1 MRTLVTLAI
10 FLVVGFIGSRGYVSR
25 ATHRLPLTGLFAS
38 GLEFLLLGA
47 IAGPHALDLISQNV
61 INDLEPMV
69 YLALGWIG
77 LLFGIEM
84 AFDQVRQVSRSLF
97 RFLFVDTVASLVFF
111 SAAMF
116 FLVDFAFPGM
126 ALNDRIVWSVLLGIT
141 ASFSSPTI
149 VALATQRLP
158 SRGPLTNTMRIAS
171 ALSPLFPLIAFGLLF
186 MLVHPRFFAFEGIG
200 SGLLWWVFVN
210 AGGLVLGMLM
220 VLFTHE
226 KATDDEMLLVILGTV
241 FIVGGVCYFLQI
253 SALYT
258 GMVMGVVVGNLSR
271 RRDQIFRELHY
282 VEKPIFFGFLI
293 VVGAMAAP
301 PDGRTLLLVVA
312 YVVLRWGMKHQV
324 TGAVA
329 VAGLPD
335 LRQYGRRV
343 GLVLSGQ
350 GMMAVA
356 IVLDANLAST
366 DYELSGV
373 LTVVALAVV
382 INDTVGYLLARRTL
396 IASGEASPRAPGR
409 KQGGAG

>member
-10 FLVVGFIGSRGYVSR
+10 FLVVGFIGSRGFVSR

-38 GLEFLLLGA
+38 GLEFLILGA
-47 IAGPHALDLISQNV
+47 VAGPHGLDLISQNV

-84 AFDQVRQVSRSLF
+84 AVDQVRQVSRSIF
-97 RFLFVDTVASLVFF
+97 RFLFADAVVSLIFF
-111 SAAMF
+111 SLAMF
-116 FLVDFAFPGM
+116 FLVDLAFPGL

-141 ASFSSPTI
+141 ASFSSSTI

-158 SRGPLTNTMRIAS
+158 SRGPLTNTMRIAG
-171 ALSPLFPLIAFGLLF
+171 ALSPLFPLIAFGLFF
-186 MLVHPRFFAFEGIG
+186 MLVHPRFFAFEGVG
-200 SGLLWWVFVN
+200 SGLLWWIFVN
-210 AGGLVLGMLM
+210 AGGLVLGLVM

-226 KATDDEMLLVILGTV
+226 KATDNEMLLVALGTV
-241 FIVGGVCYFLQI
+241 LIVGGLCYFLQF

-271 RRDQIFRELHY
+271 RRDQIFRELHH

-293 VVGAMAAP
+293 IVGAVAAP
-301 PDGRTLLLVVA
+301 PDARTLLLVVA
-312 YVVLRWGMKHQV
+312 YVLLRWGMKHQL
-324 TGAVA
+324 TGAMA
-329 VAGLPD
+329 VAGLPE
-335 LRQYGRRV
+335 LRQHGRRA

-350 GMMAVA
+350 GVMAVA

-382 INDTVGYLLARRTL
+382 INDTVGYMLARRTL
-396 IASGEASPRAPGR
+396 IASGEASPRPDGR
-409 KQGGAG
+409 KRGDVT

>member
-10 FLVVGFIGSRGYVSR
+10 FLVVGFIGSRGFVSR

-47 IAGPHALDLISQNV
+47 VAGPHGLNLISHNV
-61 INDLEPMV
+61 IVDLEPMV

-84 AFDQVRQVSRSLF
+84 AVDEVRQISRSIF

-111 SAAMF
+111 STAMF
-116 FLVDFAFPGM
+116 FAVELILPGM
-126 ALNDRIVWSVLLGIT
+126 AMDDRVVWAVLLGIT

-158 SRGPLTNTMRIAS
+158 SRGPLTSTMRIAG

-186 MLVHPRFFAFEGIG
+186 MLVHPRFFTFGGLG
-200 SGLLWWVFVN
+200 SGMLWWLLLN
-210 AGGLVLGMLM
+210 AGSVVLGLVM
-220 VLFTHE
+220 VLFTEE

-241 FIVGGVCYFLQI
+241 FIVGGFCYFLQF

-258 GMVMGVVVGNLSR
+258 GMVMGVVGANLSR
-271 RRDQIFRELHY
+271 RRDQVFRELSY

-293 VVGAMAAP
+293 IVGAMAAP
-301 PDGRTLLLVVA
+301 PDARSLLLA
-312 YVVLRWGMKHQV
+312 LLYVILRWGMKHQL
-324 TGAVA
+324 TGSVA

-335 LRQYGRRV
+335 LKPFGRRS

-356 IVLDANLAST
+356 VVLDANLAST
-366 DYELSGV
+366 DFELSGV

-396 IASGEASPRAPGR
+396 IAAGEAAPR
-409 KQGGAG
+409 GAGQRRGGGG

>member
-1 MRTLVTLAI
+1 MRTLITLAI
-10 FLVVGFIGSRGYVSR
+10 FLVVGFIGSRGFVSR

-47 IAGPHALDLISQNV
+47 AAGPHGLDLISQNV

-84 AFDQVRQVSRSLF
+84 AVDQVRQISRNIF
-97 RFLFVDTVASLVFF
+97 RFLFVDAVASLVFF
-111 SAAMF
+111 SLAMF
-116 FLVDFAFPGM
+116 FIVDLIFPEL
-126 ALNDRIVWSVLLGIT
+126 ATKDRILWSVLLGIT

-158 SRGPLTNTMRIAS
+158 SRGPLTNTMRIAG
-171 ALSPLFPLIAFGLLF
+171 ALSPLFPLVAFGLFF
-186 MLVHPRFFAFEGIG
+186 MLVHPRFFAFEGVG
-200 SGLLWWVFVN
+200 YGLLWWLFVN
-210 AGGLVLGMLM
+210 AGGLVLGLVM

-226 KATDDEMLLVILGTV
+226 KAKDDEMLLVVLGTV
-241 FIVGGVCYFLQI
+241 LIVGGVCYFLQF

-258 GMVMGVVVGNLSR
+258 GLVMGVVVGNLSR
-271 RRDQIFRELHY
+271 RHDQIFRELHH

-293 VVGAMAAP
+293 IVGAVAAP
-301 PDGRTLLLVVA
+301 PDLRTLLLVTV
-312 YVVLRWGMKHQV
+312 YVLLRWGMKYQL
-324 TGAVA
+324 TGAMV

-335 LRQYGRRV
+335 LRRYGRRA

-356 IVLDANLAST
+356 IVLDANFAST
-366 DYELSGV
+366 DYELSRV

-382 INDTVGYLLARRTL
+382 VNDTVGYLIARRTL
-396 IASGEASPRAPGR
+396 IASGEVSPRAAAR
-409 KQGGAG
+409 HRGGEP

>member
-25 ATHRLPLTGLFAS
+25 VTHRLPLTGLFAS
-38 GLEFLLLGA
+38 GLEFLILGA
-47 IAGPHALDLISQNV
+47 VAGPHGLNLISQGV
-61 INDLEPMV
+61 LDDLEPML

-84 AFDQVRQVSRSLF
+84 VFDQVRQISRTIF
-97 RFLFVDTVASLVFF
+97 RFLFVDTVVSLIFFSLV
-111 SAAMF
+111 MF
-116 FLVDFAFPGM
+116 FLVDVAFPGM

-149 VALATQRLP
+149 VALVTQRLP
-158 SRGPLTNTMRIAS
+158 SRGPLTSTMRIAS
-171 ALSPLFPLIAFGLLF
+171 ALSPLFPLIMFGLLF
-186 MLVHPRFFAFEGIG
+186 MLVHPRFFAFAGVG

-210 AGGLVLGMLM
+210 AGGVVLGLVM

-226 KATDDEMLLVILGTV
+226 KASDNEMLLVVLGTV
-241 FIVGGVCYFLQI
+241 FIVGGVCYFLQF

-258 GMVMGVVVGNLSR
+258 GMVMGVVVANLAR
-271 RRDQIFRELHY
+271 RRDQIFRELHH

-293 VVGAMAAP
+293 IVGAVAAP
-301 PDGRTLLLVVA
+301 PDVRTLLRVIV
-312 YVVLRWGMKHQV
+312 YVLLRWGMKYQL
-324 TGAVA
+324 TGAMA

-335 LRQYGRRV
+335 LRQYGRRA

-356 IVLDANLAST
+356 VVLDANLAST

-382 INDTVGYLLARRTL
+382 INDTVGFFLARRTL
-396 IASGEASPRAPGR
+396 IASGEVSPRAAGR
-409 KQGGAG
+409 NRGGAR